1 MRYTTI
7 LFDLDGTLL
16 DTLDDLTDAV
26 NRTMRRFS
34 LPERSRAEVR
44 RFVGNGSR
52 RLIELAAGA
61 DHPQLEEIL
70 AVYAA
75 DYDQNCLVK
84 TAPYPGIM
92 DAMRTLKAQGR
103 RIGIISNKP
112 DSAVNALADALFPGL
127 TDIAVGDR
135 PGARRKPAPDSVN
148 EVLGRRARGHGGARR
163 KARGD
168 GIHRRLGR
176 GRAHGAGRRGAL
188 CERDLGLSRPGRAR
202 RRRGGDLCRRL
213 HGAAACAGGMRSSW

>member
-61 DHPQLEEIL
+61 DHPQREEIL

-103 RIGIISNKP
+103 RLGIISNKP
-112 DSAVNALADALFPGL
+112 DSAVTRSSRGLRTSPWATAL
-127 TDIAVGDR
+127 
-135 PGARRKPAPDSVN
+135 
-148 EVLGRRARGHGGARR
+148 
-163 KARGD
+163 
-168 GIHRRLGR
+168 
-176 GRAHGAGRRGAL
+176 AHGASPRRTP
-188 CERDLGLSRPGRAR
+188 CSRPWRRSAQSPRRRYTSATRTWTCAR
-202 RRRGGDLCRRL
+202 RMPPG
-213 HGAAACAGGMRSSW
+213 CAV

>member
-61 DHPQLEEIL
+61 DHPQREEIL

-103 RIGIISNKP
+103 RLGIISNKP

-135 PGARRKPAPDSVN
+135 PGARRKPAPDAVLAAMEALGAKPEETVYIGDSDVDVRTAHAAGVRCVSVTWGFRDRD
-148 EVLGRRARGHGGARR
+148 ELVAAGAETFADDCTALLRVLEA
-163 KARGD
+163 
-168 GIHRRLGR
+168 
-176 GRAHGAGRRGAL
+176 
-188 CERDLGLSRPGRAR
+188 
-202 RRRGGDLCRRL
+202 
-213 HGAAACAGGMRSSW
+213 

>member
-103 RIGIISNKP
+103 RLGIISNKP

-135 PGARRKPAPDSVN
+135 PGARRKPAPDAVLAAMEALGAKPEETVYIGDSDVDVRTAHAAGVRCVSVTWGFRDRN
-148 EVLGRRARGHGGARR
+148 ELVAAGAETFADDCTALLRVLEG
-163 KARGD
+163 
-168 GIHRRLGR
+168 
-176 GRAHGAGRRGAL
+176 
-188 CERDLGLSRPGRAR
+188 
-202 RRRGGDLCRRL
+202 
-213 HGAAACAGGMRSSW
+213 